1 MSLRETDPDS
11 RASAFVAA
19 YRGPRRAFLAR
30 WGGASYANTLLT
42 VSTHGLARHL
52 KPGRM
57 KQYAAA
63 NALRW
68 FSLGQ
73 QVEATR
79 QASRA

>member
-19 YRGPRRAFLAR
+19 YR
-30 WGGASYANTLLT
+30 GGASYANTLLT

-52 KPGRM
+52 KPRRM